1 MKQKIKDAFNKEIK
15 SGRDL
20 FHSQNYEKAF
30 YHFERAHILGQAYV
44 WEHTLS
50 HLWMLKV
57 GIQTKNLKE
66 ILGQI
71 LRISAGVIGS
81 AIGVIPVGNTG
92 GSNVS
97 AIKPMAIPDDLK
109 RILEGDS

>member
-1 MKQKIKDAFNKEIK
+1 MKQKIKDAFNNEIK
-15 SGRDL
+15 KGKELVLSKDYDR
-20 FHSQNYEKAF
+20 AF
-30 YHFERAHILGQAYV
+30 THFERAHILGQAFV

-50 HLWMLKV
+50 HLWMLKI
-57 GIQTKNLKE
+57 GIETKNFKE
-66 ILGQI
+66 IWGQV
-71 LRISAGVIGS
+71 LRIPAGIIGS

-97 AIKPMAIPDDLK
+97 AVKPMAIPDDLK